1 MMFNLLEDN
10 QSILDLIRYVDSK
23 VVELRNKKGLDPEVM
38 VKLSEVYEDVVD
50 PWMENNYLKD
60 VEPDIRWEEEIQDKL
75 FTLISYINSIK

>member
-1 MMFNLLEDN
+1 MFNLLEDN
-10 QSILDLIRYVDSK
+10 QSVLDLIRYVDSK

-38 VKLSEVYEDVVD
+38 AKLSEVYEDVVD

-60 VEPDIRWEEEIQDKL
+60 VEPDIRWEEEIQNKL

>member
-10 QSILDLIRYVDSK
+10 QSVLDLIRYVDSK

-38 VKLSEVYEDVVD
+38 AKLSEVYEDVVD

-60 VEPDIRWEEEIQDKL
+60 VEPDIRWEEEIQNKL

>member
-10 QSILDLIRYVDSK
+10 QSVLDLIRYVDSK

-38 VKLSEVYEDVVD
+38 AKLSEVYEDVVD

>member
-1 MMFNLLEDN
+1 MFNLLEDN
-10 QSILDLIRYVDSK
+10 QSVLDLIRYVDSK

-38 VKLSEVYEDVVD
+38 AKLSEVYEDVVD

>member
-1 MMFNLLEDN
+1 MFNLLEDN
-10 QSILDLIRYVDSK
+10 QSVLDLIRYVDSK

-38 VKLSEVYEDVVD
+38 AKLSEVYGDVVD

>member
-1 MMFNLLEDN
+1 MFNLLEDN
-10 QSILDLIRYVDSK
+10 QSVLDLIRYVDSK

-60 VEPDIRWEEEIQDKL
+60 IEPDIRWEEEIQDKL

>member
-10 QSILDLIRYVDSK
+10 QSVLDLIRYVDSK
-23 VVELRNKKGLDPEVM
+23 VVELRNKKGLDPEVRA
-38 VKLSEVYEDVVD
+38 KLSEVYEDVVD